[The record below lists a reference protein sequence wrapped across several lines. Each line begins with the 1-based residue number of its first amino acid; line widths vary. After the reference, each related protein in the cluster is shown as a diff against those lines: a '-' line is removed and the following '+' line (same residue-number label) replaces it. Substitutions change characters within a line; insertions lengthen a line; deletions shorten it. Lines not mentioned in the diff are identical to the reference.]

1 MYVSNSGFTTRQT
14 IVAVCLYFFVF
25 FKQKTAYEMRI
36 SDWSSD
42 VCSSDLAG
50 RLAAEIHR
58 IARLDLLQPRSQR
71 AVGHLD
77 RQKFDL
83 VGIGGAGDRIGAQ
96 QRPPLAR
103 QADPHP
109 LARAA
114 AAARRAADP
123 GAETI
128 LVPVAYR
135 THLLDPKSTRLHS
148 TP

>member
-77 RQKFDL
+77 RQKFEL
-83 VGIGGAGDRIGAQ
+83 VGRGGAGDRIGAQ
-96 QRPPLAR
+96 QRPPSAR
-103 QADPHP
+103 QADNTEQKHGVEGTRGCRSVEHGSR
-109 LARAA
+109 LTIKKKRKKKY
-114 AAARRAADP
+114 RRV
-123 GAETI
+123 GSIE
-128 LVPVAYR
+128 
-135 THLLDPKSTRLHS
+135 K
-148 TP
+148 

>member
-1 MYVSNSGFTTRQT
+1 M
-14 IVAVCLYFFVF
+14 IDFFFF

-42 VCSSDLAG
+42 VCSSDLGDERAG

-103 QADPHP
+103 QADHHE
-109 LARAA
+109 LARAEA
-114 AAARRAADP
+114 EARRAADREAEKMLVQ
-123 GAETI
+123 GA
-128 LVPVAYR
+128 
-135 THLLDPKSTRLHS
+135 
-148 TP
+148 